1 MEKNIHQIIDE
12 IFLKKEDKILQNKN
26 NENLLKTTE
35 IAEYLKNKGMIEDT
49 SDFKKELEKYMKEN
63 KNPENEVDRWIKVL
77 NNLID
82 WANNE
87 NNGMEE

>member
-1 MEKNIHQIIDE
+1 M
-12 IFLKKEDKILQNKN
+12 QNKN